1 MRNGGGREAGVG
13 GTVTLPISGVQDSL
27 PLMESHQAAVSLT
40 YSVTG
45 ESDMAV

>member
-1 MRNGGGREAGVG
+1 MRSRGGKEARVG
-13 GTVTLPISGVQDSL
+13 GLVTLPLSGVQDSL

>member
-1 MRNGGGREAGVG
+1 MKRGGGKKAGG
-13 GTVTLPISGVQDSL
+13 GGIVTLPISGEQDSL

>member
-1 MRNGGGREAGVG
+1 MRTWGVEKRQRGGA
-13 GTVTLPISGVQDSL
+13 VTLPISGGQDSL

-45 ESDMAV
+45 ESDMTV